1 MMTHNPHVALL
12 PRPLPSPGWSMQ
24 SSWPNRFSA
33 LPVTLH
39 LPLQTRFL
47 VRPQLLTHLSSPHRG
62 GHPSLSSRG
71 VDPSPTS
78 HTEHRGA

>member
-47 VRPQLLTHLSSPHRG
+47 VRPQLLTHRYPLPMEG
-62 GHPSLSSRG
+62 TSLALFSWRRSIA
-71 VDPSPTS
+71 
-78 HTEHRGA
+78 HLAY